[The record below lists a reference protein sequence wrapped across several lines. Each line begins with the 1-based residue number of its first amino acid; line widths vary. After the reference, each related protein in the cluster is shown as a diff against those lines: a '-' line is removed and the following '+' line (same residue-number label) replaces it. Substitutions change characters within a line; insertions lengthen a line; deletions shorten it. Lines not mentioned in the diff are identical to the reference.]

1 MNPLLTILAG
11 ACLLLALSQ
20 QLIGTGAQEEVTPA
34 APTVAGES
42 TTTKDAGDSSQEDK
56 PKGGKGH
63 GCFGRFTGGK
73 VPGEMKGD
81 QKKPMGPPN
90 RYEFNKMEQSPGFGQ
105 MKPGQGEMQ
114 TGGHQALV
122 GGFGGNQAAAMGAGT
137 LRGPFVMV
145 HPKKNKQQ

>member
-34 APTVAGES
+34 DPTVAGES

-63 GCFGRFTGGK
+63 GCFVRCFAT
-73 VPGEMKGD
+73 VAL
-81 QKKPMGPPN
+81 N
-90 RYEFNKMEQSPGFGQ
+90 FEFKI
-105 MKPGQGEMQ
+105 
-114 TGGHQALV
+114 
-122 GGFGGNQAAAMGAGT
+122 
-137 LRGPFVMV
+137 RGLFFC
-145 HPKKNKQQ
+145 